1 MRCRR
6 SAAEQG
12 LVSAQYILGAYLAK
26 DEILP
31 QDYVEAY
38 KWLDLAASRFM
49 SSETRARDYVIALR
63 DQLAAERMT
72 PDQIAEA

>member
-6 SAAEQG
+6 RAAEQG